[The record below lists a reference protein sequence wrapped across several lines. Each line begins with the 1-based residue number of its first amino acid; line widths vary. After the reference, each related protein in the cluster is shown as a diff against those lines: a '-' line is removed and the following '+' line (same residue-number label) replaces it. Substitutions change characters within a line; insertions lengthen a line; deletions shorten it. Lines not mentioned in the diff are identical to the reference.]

1 MKWRIPSWILMIS
14 LALLLILTTFRWELI
29 WNATLSTAYA
39 GVLAFSDANGIGHG
53 QLDQLLE
60 FWWAALF
67 WWLSVLLL
75 AASLFRRLLRKRA
88 RKVPSVDAGSP
99 GMIAVC
105 FLILM
110 AFVSLTSPFLT
121 PVSPNSQGDLATLR
135 LVPPLAQGVLL
146 DREQPQ
152 VLVDRATVRESYDAL
167 AGWLVSRRVSFSGVQ
182 GSSGPED
189 GKSEQ
194 RFLFVFG
201 TDDAGRDVFSR
212 VIAGSR
218 VTLGIGLAAS
228 LLSVLIGSIV
238 GFTAGLGGRGVDGVL
253 MRLTDLALAIPG
265 LFLAIGLMAFL
276 GQSLTTLIVV
286 LACTGWMGMAR
297 VIRGEVLVLRER
309 EFILA
314 ARLLGVSGWRIVV
327 RHMLSNMAP
336 VLVSVAVLQFANAAL
351 AEAALGFLGLGVQ
364 PPTATWGNMMGE
376 GLGVLQSGWWV
387 GLFPGAFLASV
398 LVAAHDL
405 AEGGGPRATKNG
417 DRRSG
422 HDQLPIQDHP

>member
-14 LALLLILTTFRWELI
+14 LAILLILTAFRWELI
-29 WNATLSTAYA
+29 WNATRSMAYA
-39 GVLAFSDANGIGHG
+39 GVLAIGDADGIGHG

-60 FWWAALF
+60 FWCAALF
-67 WWLSVLLL
+67 WWLTMNLL
-75 AASLFRRLLRKRA
+75 AFNLFRRLLRKGA
-88 RKVPSVDAGSP
+88 RKVPSAGAASSGVIP
-99 GMIAVC
+99 LC

-110 AFVSLTSPFLT
+110 AFVSLTSTFLT
-121 PVSPNSQGDLATLR
+121 PVSPNSQGDVATIR
-135 LVPPLAQGVLL
+135 LLPPLAQGMLL
-146 DREQPQ
+146 DRDQPQ
-152 VLVDRATVRESYDAL
+152 VLVERGNMRGSYDAI
-167 AGWLVSRRVSFSGVQ
+167 AQWLVTRRVLIAGAK
-182 GSSGPED
+182 GAPGPD
-189 GKSEQ
+189 GRQSEQ
-194 RFLFVFG
+194 MFLFVFG

-286 LACTGWMGMAR
+286 LASTGWMSTAR
-297 VIRGEVLVLRER
+297 VVRGEVLVLRER

-314 ARLLGVSGWRIVV
+314 ARLLGVSGWRIVI
-327 RHMLSNMAP
+327 RHMLPNMAP

-398 LVAAHDL
+398 LVAAHEL
-405 AEGGGPRATKNG
+405 AEGGSPHATKNG
-417 DRRSG
+417 DRRNG
-422 HDQLPIQDHP
+422 HDQLPIQDHQ